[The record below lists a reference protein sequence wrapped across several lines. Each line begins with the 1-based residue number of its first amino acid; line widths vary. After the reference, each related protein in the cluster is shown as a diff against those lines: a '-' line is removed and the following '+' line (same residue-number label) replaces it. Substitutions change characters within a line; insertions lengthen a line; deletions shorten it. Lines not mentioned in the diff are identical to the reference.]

1 MKVHTEDFGS
11 KPEAKKAQSTVLT
24 ANKDAFPVAFGELA
38 FSKVRRFVVVSEQA
52 DSCSAL

>member
-1 MKVHTEDFGS
+1 LKVHTEDFGS

>member
-24 ANKDAFPVAFGELA
+24 FNKDAFTVAFGELA

-52 DSCSAL
+52 VSCSAL